1 MPARSA
7 ALQGRAT
14 ARIIRGITP
23 PWNPVLNFAP
33 VKILRIA
40 IHILSGSLTVFALFP
55 RLDRPERA
63 RKVEIWAA
71 KLLAILRVEVVVK
84 GAPDIAHRSGALLVA
99 NHVSWMDIY
108 VLFSVVRTRF
118 ISKAEVR
125 GWPVIGWLAE
135 EAGTLFLTR
144 EKKSDAMR
152 LNLMMASH
160 LREGD
165 CLTLFPEGTTSDGR
179 ALLPFFPSLF
189 QPAVD
194 AEAHVWPVRIR
205 YLTPEGEHCPDA
217 AYHGGT
223 SLGESLLR
231 IARLG
236 SVRAEIS
243 FLPPIPS
250 KGLRRR
256 ELAGAAE
263 AAIRKEF
270 GPASNGVDAAP
281 GNAPGNTAHPPV

>member
-1 MPARSA
+1 MPVRVVARQDRA
-7 ALQGRAT
+7 APW
-14 ARIIRGITP
+14 IIRGIVP
-23 PWNPVLNFAP
+23 PWKPVVNFAP
-33 VKILRIA
+33 VKILRVA
-40 IHILSGSLTVFALFP
+40 VHILVGAVTVLTRFP
-55 RLDRPERA
+55 RLDHPA
-63 RKVEIWAA
+63 RMLRVRLWATR
-71 KLLAILRVEVVVK
+71 LLAILRVQVVVK
-84 GAPDIAHRSGALLVA
+84 GDPEATHRAGALLVA

-108 VLFSVVRTRF
+108 VIFSVVRTRF

-135 EAGTLFLTR
+135 AAGTLFLTR

-152 LNLMMASH
+152 INLMMASH

-165 CLTLFPEGTTSDGR
+165 CLTLFPEGTTSDGSE
-179 ALLPFFPSLF
+179 LLPFFPSLF

-205 YLTPEGEHCPDA
+205 YLTPDGEHCPDA

-231 IARLG
+231 IARLKG
-236 SVRAEIS
+236 VRAEVS
-243 FLPPIPS
+243 FLAPIPS

-263 AAIRKEF
+263 AAIREGF
-270 GPASNGVDAAP
+270 ATSPNGAGAAP
-281 GNAPGNTAHPPV
+281 DKPPGSIARLPA